1 MRTTNERRVCKQLLE
16 AILFERIEPFI
27 EHRRQGQTTF
37 RFVRPPY
44 ELTVDGRR
52 GAFDRVWL
60 DIETVVLTR
69 GNHAQSPTLEHIM
82 DCFQLAEPLRLE
94 LRQTVQFADA
104 CPTYPEPRTHLSY
117 EQLEQALIEG
127 HPYHPCFKSRIGFS
141 PDDHSRYGPEAGQR
155 FRLRFI
161 SVPVSIVHQQ
171 RMDGVME
178 QTFGHETYLRL
189 QEKLSAAVDV
199 PTGYHILPV
208 HPWQWQHVEAD
219 VRASGGIDLGE
230 AGPLFQAT
238 QSIRTVF
245 RPDAP
250 TVPHIKLPLDLMQTS
265 SRRTFTVPNI
275 VAAPVLSDWLVDRTQ
290 KLPVTVLREFASQV
304 VETTDGNLSGRIGC
318 LYRDNVLAAVSP
330 DETVIPLTALALR
343 EENETLFLEPWFK
356 SYGRERWLK
365 QFLTVYLEPV
375 FRLLIEEGI
384 AVEAHAQNA
393 LLVLKDGWPT
403 RLMLRDFHDSVEFVR
418 SFVRRP
424 EKIPTFDTLHP
435 AFRSTTNLY
444 YEMDQV
450 EALRELVVDT
460 VFVFHLTELSHQLKE
475 THQLDETTFF
485 YWTADIL
492 AGLNLPPA
500 RLEALQLD
508 TPTVY
513 TESLVARK
521 FNTTQCRHLIRN
533 PLQSQTPKGSE
544 THVIH

>member
-1 MRTTNERRVCKQLLE
+1 
-16 AILFERIEPFI
+16 
-27 EHRRQGQTTF
+27 
-37 RFVRPPY
+37 
-44 ELTVDGRR
+44 
-52 GAFDRVWL
+52 
-60 DIETVVLTR
+60 
-69 GNHAQSPTLEHIM
+69 
-82 DCFQLAEPLRLE
+82 
-94 LRQTVQFADA
+94 
-104 CPTYPEPRTHLSY
+104 
-117 EQLEQALIEG
+117 
-127 HPYHPCFKSRIGFS
+127 
-141 PDDHSRYGPEAGQR
+141 
-155 FRLRFI
+155 
-161 SVPVSIVHQQ
+161 
-171 RMDGVME
+171 ME

-189 QEKLSAAVDV
+189 QEKLSAAVDDS
-199 PTGYHILPV
+199 TGYHVLPV

-275 VAAPVLSDWLVDRTQ
+275 VAAPVLSDWLIDRTQ

-304 VETTDGNLSGRIGC
+304 VETTDGRLSGRIGC

-330 DETVIPLTALALR
+330 DEAVIPLTALALR
-343 EENETLFLEPWFK
+343 EGNETLFLEPWFK
-356 SYGRERWLK
+356 TYGRERWLK
-365 QFLTVYLEPV
+365 QFLAVYLEPV
-375 FRLLIEEGI
+375 FRLLVEEGI

-403 RLMLRDFHDSVEFVR
+403 RLMLRDFHDSVEFVY

-424 EKIPTFDTLHP
+424 EKIPTFGTLHP

-475 THQLDETTFF
+475 IHQLEETIFF
-485 YWTADIL
+485 NWTADIL

-508 TPTVY
+508 TPTIY

-521 FNTTQCRHLIRN
+521 FNTTQCRYLVRN